1 MNPIDENGLLA
12 AIQDPKQQHKA
23 FEMMV
28 KLYSP
33 QLYAQIRRMVLYH
46 DDADDI
52 LQNTFLKAWTSL
64 STFRGES
71 KLSTWLY
78 RIAFNETL
86 AFLGKQKDNLALDDP
101 EAAIVNQLMSDEYF
115 DGDETEAR
123 LQAAV
128 QSLPP
133 KQRQVFTLKYFE
145 EMKYEAI
152 SEILGTTVGGLK
164 ASYHLAVEKI
174 EKFLT
179 D

>member
-1 MNPIDENGLLA
+1 MNPFDEYELIKALR
-12 AIQDPKQQHKA
+12 DPSQQRKA
-23 FEMMV
+23 FEKMV
-28 KLYSP
+28 NRYSS
-33 QLYAQIRRMVLYH
+33 QLYTQIRRMVLDH

-52 LQNTFLKAWTSL
+52 LQNTFLKAWANL
-64 STFRGES
+64 SSFRGDS

-78 RIAFNETL
+78 RIAQNETL
-86 AFLGKQKDNLALDDP
+86 SFLSKQKNHIALDDP
-101 EAAIVNQLMSDEYF
+101 EASVVNQLMADDYF

-123 LQAAV
+123 FQAAV

-133 KQRQVFTLKYFE
+133 KQRQVFIMKYFE
-145 EMKYEAI
+145 EMKYESI

-174 EKFLT
+174 ENFLN